1 MEANRMKPTLTLL
14 AALMVTG
21 SAGAGE
27 VYVTRDAQGNPVYT
41 DTPQSIP
48 AQKLDIRSSSTD
60 PAEVQARYE
69 EQMQRQ
75 SADAA
80 AKAKSAAATTDAGRA
95 RELTA
100 EDRAKRC
107 VEARQ
112 RYEAV
117 MGSYRVYEEGPDGE
131 RRYLS
136 SAEIDTARADARQLM
151 DQFCSDQ

>member
-1 MEANRMKPTLTLL
+1 MKPTLTLL
-14 AALMVTG
+14 AALLVTG

-60 PAEVQARYE
+60 PAEVQARYA

-75 SADAA
+75 SADEA
-80 AKAKSAAATTDAGRA
+80 AKAQAAASATDAGRA
-95 RELTA
+95 RTLTA
-100 EDRAKRC
+100 EDRARRC

-117 MGSYRVYEEGPDGE
+117 MGSYRVYEEGPDGQ